1 MSASTPVR
9 NPLFTLIELSHRA
22 RHAAGPD
29 ELAFL
34 LVNDT
39 HSLLPYRQAALW
51 LQDQGIR
58 TLSGVIQPEAHGPYV
73 QWLLAVCQELATQ
86 DRRAGLGMRS
96 FQADDLSPATAAAWA
111 DWFPPHALW
120 LPLPQVPDLP
130 GGGLLLVDGAPFSPD
145 LQPLAQEWI
154 ENWHQAWRLMHPP
167 TALSLAQRWT
177 RLRQAALG
185 SGWWRQR
192 PLQIGLGLLALLCLP
207 VRLSVLA
214 PGELVPAHPRVVRA
228 PLDGVIGEFH
238 VRPNEPVKA
247 GQTLFSFDEAPIR
260 SRLEVARQEQA
271 TAEAEYRQMS
281 QLALNDSKS
290 RTQLAA
296 VLGKINEKR
305 AEADFLQEQFNRA
318 QVSAPQAGVAL
329 FDDPTEWIGRPV
341 QTGERIMRI
350 ASPEDM
356 EIEAWLPVGDAIP
369 LPEDAQVRLYLSAS
383 PFHALAGSIRYVSHD
398 ASPRPDGSYAYRVRA
413 KLDDP
418 DGQRIGLKGTAK
430 LSGEWVTLGYW
441 MFRRPLA
448 LIRQFVA
455 L

>member
-1 MSASTPVR
+1 MSVSETAR

-29 ELAFL
+29 ALAFL

-39 HSLLPYRQAALW
+39 HTLLPYRQGAVW
-51 LQDQGIR
+51 FQDRGIR
-58 TLSGVIQPEAHGPYV
+58 SLSGVVQPESNAPYV
-73 QWLLAVCQELATQ
+73 HWLEAVCQALAAQ
-86 DRRAGLGMRS
+86 DRQAGLGMRNI
-96 FQADDLSPATAAAWA
+96 QADDLDPSTAAAWA

-120 LPLPQVPDLP
+120 LPFPQVTDVPA
-130 GGGLLLVDGAPFSPD
+130 GGLLLAGETPFPTD

-154 ENWHQAWRLMHPP
+154 ENWHQAWRLQHPP
-167 TALSLAQRWT
+167 AALSLAQGWARF
-177 RLRQAALG
+177 RQHHLG
-185 SGWWRQR
+185 PGWWRQR
-192 PLQIGLGLLALLCLP
+192 TLQISLGLLALLCLP
-207 VRLSVLA
+207 VHLSVLA
-214 PGELVPAHPRVVRA
+214 PGELVPAHPRMVRA

-238 VRPNEPVKA
+238 VRPNEAVKA

-260 SRLEVARQEQA
+260 SRLEVARQELA

-281 QLALNDSKS
+281 QLALNDAKS

-318 QVSAPQAGVAL
+318 QVSAPQAGIAL
-329 FDDPTEWIGRPV
+329 FDDPTEWVGRPV

-356 EIEAWLPVGDAIP
+356 EIEAWLPIGDAIP
-369 LPEDAQVRLYLSAS
+369 LPEGASVRLYLSAN
-383 PFHALAGSIRYVSHD
+383 PFSALSGEIRYVSHD

-413 KLDDP
+413 RLADT

-430 LSGEWVTLGYW
+430 LSGDWVPLGYW